1 MSATTRFLFNPGPHS
16 VGTSVGLLVLRIAFG
31 GLMLAQHGVS
41 KLTNFSQLAGEFPD
55 PIGLGSELSLAAA
68 VGAEVFCAGMVV
80 LGLATR
86 WTALP
91 LVFTM
96 VVAAFIFHAGD
107 PYKNVE
113 PAYLYLAAFTAL
125 VFTGAGGFSIDA
137 AITAGRQ
144 VKR

>member
-16 VGTSVGLLVLRIAFG
+16 VSASVGLLILRVAFG
-31 GLMLAQHGVS
+31 GMMLVQHGLS
-41 KLTNFSQLAGEFPD
+41 KLTNFSEMASEFPD
-55 PIGLGSELSLAAA
+55 PIGLGSELSLASA
-68 VGAEVFCAGMVV
+68 VGAEVFCASLVV

-96 VVAAFIFHAGD
+96 LVAAFIFHSGH
-107 PYKNVE
+107 PYETVE
-113 PAYLYLAAFTAL
+113 PAYLFLAAFATL
-125 VFTGAGGFSIDA
+125 VFTGAGGFSVDA

-144 VKR
+144 GKR